1 MPSPSN
7 RAARGPKLPRHT
19 PVSDLLPLLAVEET
33 HFVTTAGRY
42 GRVLACTGI
51 NLAIQ
56 GTEAAELTVG
66 RFADALTFLPPDAG
80 LQLLVLNRPLR
91 GAEWVPAHLAQYDPP
106 PGLLDYVGALG
117 AAYAA
122 ELADRHVAD
131 LRFYAVL
138 TLPGPPAP
146 TGALARRFR
155 RRRVLARGREAHARA
170 VTALGQ
176 ATDALGHALGE
187 LDVRTAPLGRQETIG
202 LLWECANPAWGR
214 DVAAPRAEAAPAETR
229 TLRHRLGQS
238 RLVRRREWV
247 RLDGGY
253 EQTLALTALP
263 EATVAG
269 WLRGLTVA
277 GVPLRLALHIAPLAK
292 AQERV
297 ALTRTLRQRHAV
309 LRGAEAGS
317 RLPDLEEEE
326 AYQEGRALLEAMAA
340 TDLRTFRVAAF
351 VGVRATTPEGLRTAA
366 HAVARALGDAGG
378 TSIDR
383 CQGWQD
389 RAWQATL
396 PLGVNPAGLGY
407 RVIGPN
413 LADTLPF
420 LQGRAGTPGGRLIGF
435 SNPGREA
442 VTLDLFHPG
451 LDNYNLVC
459 LGGSGSGKTMFA
471 QSFALKH
478 LAWPGRVIV
487 FDHSTGHW
495 DDLVAAVPG
504 AVVHQVGLDS
514 GFRINPWALA
524 PGEGA
529 PDREKIDYLLDLHA
543 LLLGEP
549 GQGLPLPER
558 ATLEAACRAVYRDH
572 AADGGADGPPDASGP
587 YERHLYAWLRS
598 AATGAVVEVAGDDPE
613 RRKRCGALA
622 DRLVPWIGEGTYAG
636 LLDGP
641 TTVRRDAPLEVF
653 NFKGFSR
660 RPELLAAVMLPLLEH
675 VWTQIARRA
684 DLPVLLI
691 LDEGWSWLDHPA
703 SARFVGETARTGRH
717 HALATLNL
725 SQSVRDY
732 EGALGRVVLDNA
744 AVQLLLR
751 QGEENRQRVGA
762 VFGLTPDEEAE
773 LAKLRT
779 VKGQKA
785 GAYLVA
791 RAGADAGTVDLYVTP
806 EEYWLFTSHQP
817 DRQLRELL
825 IARHSGPGGRTPAA
839 VWAAVRELAALTPE
853 ARETLRP
860 RHVVEDA
867 APASERGRPALVPA
881 RPAAGI
887 E

>member
-1 MPSPSN
+1 MPSPHD

-19 PVSDLLPLLAVEET
+19 PVSDLIPLLAVEET

-42 GRVLACTGI
+42 GRVLACSGI

-56 GTEAAELTVG
+56 GAEAAALTVG
-66 RFADALTFLPPDAG
+66 RFGDALTFLPPDAG

-91 GAEWVPAHLAQYDPP
+91 GADWVPAHLAQYAPP
-106 PGLLDYVGALG
+106 PGLADYVRALG
-117 AAYAA
+117 AAYGA
-122 ELADRHVAD
+122 ELADRHVTD

-138 TLPGPPAP
+138 TLPGPPTP

-170 VTALGQ
+170 VIALGQ
-176 ATDALGHALGE
+176 AVDALGHALGE
-187 LDVRTAPLGRQETIG
+187 LDVRTTPLGRQGTID
-202 LLWECANPAWGR
+202 LVWECANPAWGR

-292 AQERV
+292 ARERV

-309 LRGAEAGS
+309 LRGAAAGS

-340 TDLRTFRVAAF
+340 TDLRTFRAAAF
-351 VGVRATTPEGLRTAA
+351 VGVRAPTPEGLRTAA

-420 LQGRAGTPGGRLIGF
+420 LEGRAGTPGGHLIGF
-435 SNPGREA
+435 SDPGREA

-451 LDNYNLVC
+451 LDNYNMIC
-459 LGGSGSGKTMFA
+459 LGGSGSGKTVFA

-495 DDLVAAVPG
+495 DDLAAAVPG

-524 PGEGA
+524 PGDAA
-529 PDREKIDYLLDLHA
+529 PDRGKIDYLIDLHA
-543 LLLGEP
+543 LLLAEP
-549 GQGLPLPER
+549 GQALPLPER
-558 ATLEAACRAVYRDH
+558 ATLEAACRAVYRDR
-572 AADGGADGPPDASGP
+572 AAGAAGP
-587 YERHLYAWLRS
+587 YERHLHAYLRS
-598 AATGAVVEVAGDDPE
+598 VATGEVVEGMGDDPE

-622 DRLVPWIGEGTYAG
+622 DRLAPWVGEGTYAG

-641 TTVRRDAPLEVF
+641 TSVRRDAPLEVF

-684 DLPVLLI
+684 DLPTLLI
-691 LDEGWSWLDHPA
+691 LDEGWSWLEHPA

-751 QGEENRQRVGA
+751 QGEEGRQRVGA
-762 VFGLTPDEEAE
+762 IFGLTPDEEAE

-779 VKGQKA
+779 VKGRKA

-817 DRQLRELL
+817 DRELRDLL
-825 IARHSGPGGRTPAA
+825 IVRHRGRGEKTPAA
-839 VWAAVRELAALTPE
+839 VWAAVRALAAMTPE
-853 ARETLRP
+853 EREALRP
-860 RHVVEDA
+860 GRHGGDA
-867 APASERGRPALVPA
+867 ADAGGGRAAL
-881 RPAAGI
+881 RPLTGTR
-887 E
+887 

>member
-1 MPSPSN
+1 MPSRPTPA
-7 RAARGPKLPRHT
+7 RGHPDARGPQLPRHT
-19 PVSDLLPLLAVEET
+19 PVSDLIPVLAVEET
-33 HFVTTAGRY
+33 HFVTTDGRY
-42 GRVLACTGI
+42 GRTLACSGI

-56 GTEAAELTVG
+56 GTEAAGLTVG
-66 RFADALTFLPPDAG
+66 RFGDALTFLPPDAG

-91 GAEWVPAHLAQYDPP
+91 GDDWTPAHLAQYAPP
-106 PGLLDYVGALG
+106 PGLADYVRALG
-117 AAYAA
+117 TAYGR
-122 ELADRHVAD
+122 ELAGRHVTD

-146 TGALARRFR
+146 QGALARRFR

-170 VTALGQ
+170 LAALGQ
-176 ATDALGHALGE
+176 VADALGHALGE
-187 LDVRTAPLGRQETIG
+187 LDVRATALGRQETID

-269 WLRGLTVA
+269 WLRGLTIA
-277 GVPLRLALHIAPLAK
+277 GVPLRLALHIAPLQK

-309 LRGAEAGS
+309 LTGQAERR
-317 RLPDLEEEE
+317 RLADFEEQE
-326 AYQEGRALLEAMAA
+326 AYDEASALLQAMASS
-340 TDLRTFRVAAF
+340 DLRTFRVAAF
-351 VGVRATTPEGLRTAA
+351 VGVRATTAEGLRAAA

-396 PLGVNPAGLGY
+396 PLGTNPAGLAY
-407 RVIGPN
+407 RVTTPN

-451 LDNYNLVC
+451 LDNHNMVC

-543 LLLGEP
+543 LLLAEP
-549 GQGLPLPER
+549 GQALPLAER
-558 ATLEAACRAVYRDH
+558 ALLEAACRAVYRDH
-572 AADGGADGPPDASGP
+572 AVGSGAGGPADAPGP
-587 YERHLYAWLRS
+587 YERHLHARLR
-598 AATGAVVEVAGDDPE
+598 AAARGQLAEEGEADPE
-613 RRKRCGALA
+613 RQKRYGTLA
-622 DRLVPWIGEGTYAG
+622 DRLASWVGEGTYAS

-675 VWTQIARRA
+675 VWTQIGRRA

-717 HALATLNL
+717 HALATLNM

-732 EGALGRVVLDNA
+732 EGTLGRVVLDNA

-751 QGEENRQRVGA
+751 QSEENRQRVGA

-773 LAKLRT
+773 VAKLRT

-791 RAGADAGTVDLYVTP
+791 RAGADAGTVDLHVTP
-806 EEYWLFTSHQP
+806 EEYWLFTSHQA
-817 DRQLRELL
+817 DRQLRDLA
-825 IARHSGPGGRTPAA
+825 IARHSGPQGRTPAA
-839 VWAAVRELAALTPE
+839 VWAAVRALAGMTPAEREALRAE
-853 ARETLRP
+853 GGAARRERPTL
-860 RHVVEDA
+860 VVGDD
-867 APASERGRPALVPA
+867 
-881 RPAAGI
+881 
-887 E
+887 

>member
-1 MPSPSN
+1 MPSPSDH
-7 RAARGPKLPRHT
+7 AARGPKLPRHT
-19 PVSDLLPLLAVEET
+19 PVSDLIPLLAVEET
-33 HFVTTAGRY
+33 HFVTTVGRY
-42 GRVLACTGI
+42 GRVLACSGI

-56 GTEAAELTVG
+56 GAEAAELTIG
-66 RFADALTFLPPDAG
+66 RFGDALTFLPPDAG

-91 GAEWVPAHLAQYDPP
+91 GADWVPTHLAQYAPP
-106 PGLLDYVGALG
+106 PGLADYVRALG
-117 AAYAA
+117 VAYGE
-122 ELADRHVAD
+122 ELADRHVTD

-146 TGALARRFR
+146 TGALARRCR

-170 VTALGQ
+170 VSALGQ
-176 ATDALGHALGE
+176 AVDALGHALGE
-187 LDVRTAPLGRQETIG
+187 LDVRATSLGRQGTID
-202 LLWECANPAWGR
+202 LVWECANPEWGR

-269 WLRGLTVA
+269 WLRDLTVA
-277 GVPLRLALHIAPLAK
+277 GVPLRLALHITPLAK
-292 AQERV
+292 ARERV

-351 VGVRATTPEGLRTAA
+351 VAVRAATAEGLRTAA
-366 HAVARALGDAGG
+366 HAVAKALGDAGG

-459 LGGSGSGKTMFA
+459 LGGSGSGKTLFA

-504 AVVHQVGLDS
+504 AIVHQVGLDS
-514 GFRINPWALA
+514 GFRINPWVLA
-524 PGEGA
+524 PGDAA
-529 PDREKIDYLLDLHA
+529 PGREKIDYLLDLHA
-543 LLLGEP
+543 LLLAEP
-549 GQGLPLPER
+549 GQALPLPER
-558 ATLEAACRAVYRDH
+558 ATLEAVCRAVYRDH
-572 AADGGADGPPDASGP
+572 PPGTPGP
-587 YERHLYAWLRS
+587 YARHLHARLR
-598 AATGAVVEVAGDDPE
+598 AAAGGRAAEDLGDDPA
-613 RRKRCGALA
+613 RRKLCSTLA
-622 DRLVPWIGEGTYAG
+622 ERLAPWVGEGTYAG

-684 DLPVLLI
+684 DLPTLLI

-751 QGEENRQRVGA
+751 QSEENRQRVGA
-762 VFGLTPDEEAE
+762 IFGLTPDEEAE

-779 VKGQKA
+779 VKGRKA

-806 EEYWLFTSHQP
+806 EEYWLFTSHRP
-817 DRQLRELL
+817 ERELREAA
-825 IARHSGPGGRTPAA
+825 IRAHGGD
-839 VWAAVRELAALTPE
+839 VWAAVRALA
-853 ARETLRP
+853 RM
-860 RHVVEDA
+860 
-867 APASERGRPALVPA
+867 APAEREGLRGAADRAGDPPG
-881 RPAAGI
+881 AAGANGRVPGRAATAG
-887 E
+887 